1 MRNILVVLGLL
12 GPVDVAAQEVL
23 HPVGFRVIEARDSAR
38 AFQPKRDWTGR
49 PAADPS
55 RPVQISI
62 WYPAASVD
70 GRAAM
75 EAWELRALA
84 EEELVDLDPDTAR
97 ERARRRHVRGMQLMN
112 ASPAEA
118 EPLWSDTLTA
128 RRDAPAAPGR
138 FPLVLYLTSA
148 GVSNPGLAEHLA
160 SRGYVVASIPATGRM
175 TEGSIAYTPN
185 PLTLETDVADAG
197 FALSVL
203 RREPNVSADRVGVV
217 TFSSSSLPALLWQMR
232 DMQADALVLIEGWE
246 RYRTGAELVAMSPH
260 YDPRR
265 VRVPVLLL
273 ERAADEASPA
283 FAKVGDV
290 VDSLRHADVRRV
302 SFRDALHVDFLSHV
316 FGASEHQP
324 EIHATGTAM
333 IHRFLDAALKGQA
346 DAEPQASEMYA
357 VATLPAAIPAR
368 PTEEE
373 LFRLAE
379 LNAREA
385 ERVYAATK
393 GEGPPLFRRDVM
405 SRAALFAVEAE
416 NRVIILGMVADA
428 YPRSV
433 DARYRLGDALLAADR
448 LEDGRVTLREA
459 LDVIPAD
466 PSLDAAGREQWTRRI
481 ETRLAE
487 VR

>member
-1 MRNILVVLGLL
+1 MLMVLGLL
-12 GPVDVAAQEVL
+12 VPLDAGAQDAV

-55 RPVQISI
+55 RPVQISV
-62 WYPAASVD
+62 WYPAASAN
-70 GRAAM
+70 GAAM
-75 EAWELRALA
+75 RAWELRALA
-84 EEELVDLDPDTAR
+84 EEELVDLHPDTAR
-97 ERARRRHVRGMQLMN
+97 ERARRRHVRGTQLMN
-112 ASPAEA
+112 AAPAEA
-118 EPLWSDTLTA
+118 ESLWSDTLAA
-128 RRDAPAAPGR
+128 RRDAPAAAGR

-185 PLTLETDVADAG
+185 PLTLATDVADAG
-197 FALSVL
+197 FVLAVL
-203 RREPNVSADRVGVV
+203 RRQPNVSADRLGVV
-217 TFSSSSLPALLWQMR
+217 TFSASSLPALLWQMR
-232 DMQADALVLIEGWE
+232 DMQADALVFIEGWE
-246 RYRTGAELVAMSPH
+246 RYRTGAELVATSPH

-265 VRVPVLLL
+265 VRVPLLLL
-273 ERAADEASPA
+273 ERAADEVSPA

-324 EIHATGTAM
+324 EIHATSTAL
-333 IHRFLDAALKGQA
+333 IHRFLDAAFNGQA
-346 DAEPQASEMYA
+346 AAEPQASEVFA
-357 VATLPAAIPAR
+357 VATRPAAFVSR

-379 LNAREA
+379 LDAREA
-385 ERVYAATK
+385 ERVYEATK
-393 GEGPPLFRRDVM
+393 GDGPPPFHRDVM
-405 SRAALFAVEAE
+405 NRAALFAVEPE
-416 NRVIILGMVADA
+416 DRVIILRMVADA
-428 YPRSV
+428 YPRSA
-433 DARYRLGDALLAADR
+433 DAHYRLADALLAVDR
-448 LEDGRVTLREA
+448 REDGLVALRAA
-459 LDVIPAD
+459 LDRVPGDA
-466 PSLDAAGREQWTRRI
+466 SLDAAGREQWIRRI